1 MRTSLSVPDRPR
13 GAAAISN
20 LWLSPYFSPRR
31 QASAFEMAPGLMTRV
46 PQNRRG
52 RHGAA
57 LAAVL
62 LALALFPAPAAAQDA
77 AKQMSL
83 VATDEAA
90 PVLSDLLPKFR
101 EQSGIKVD
109 LTIRAA
115 ADATTLV
122 RQGKTD
128 AVMTDDPEAEEAL
141 LKSEDASKRLDVMY
155 AELIVVGPA
164 SDPARIAGMAS
175 VVHAFAAI
183 ARTQSPFVSRGDKS
197 GLHRTERSIWEEA
210 GMPKPEG
217 AGSWYS
223 EAKADMAKALAAAAK
238 SNAYILADKA
248 AWLQFAQRGQ
258 LVVMVADDPRLQ
270 QRFSITL
277 VNPAKHKDVNA
288 AGAQAFAEWL
298 VSRDTQLAIGRFA
311 LGGEQPYAPHFGLS
325 GR

>member
-1 MRTSLSVPDRPR
+1 MSRVPDH
-13 GAAAISN
+13 
-20 LWLSPYFSPRR
+20 
-31 QASAFEMAPGLMTRV
+31 
-46 PQNRRG
+46 RRG
-52 RHGAA
+52 RLSAV
-57 LAAVL
+57 LAAPL
-62 LALALFPAPAAAQDA
+62 LAFALLVPAAAQDA
-77 AKQMSL
+77 SKRMSL

-90 PVLSDLLPKFR
+90 PVLSDLLPKFK
-101 EQSGIKVD
+101 EQSGIAVQLAIKPASE
-109 LTIRAA
+109 AA
-115 ADATTLV
+115 ALL

-128 AVMTDDPEAEEAL
+128 AVMTDDPDAEESL

-210 GMPKPEG
+210 GLPKPES
-217 AGSWYS
+217 AGKWYS
-223 EAKADMAKALAAAAK
+223 EASGDMAKALAAAAK
-238 SNAYILADKA
+238 ASAYTLADKA
-248 AWLQFAQRGQ
+248 AWLQFGRRGQ
-258 LVVMVADDPRLQ
+258 LVVMVAVDPRLQ

-277 VNPAKHKDVNA
+277 VNAGKHKEVNA
-288 AGAQAFAEWL
+288 AAAQAFADWL

>member
-1 MRTSLSVPDRPR
+1 MTTAL
-13 GAAAISN
+13 AAGPEWTGGHLQPAPFDLFFAVAASERQEWRQIS
-20 LWLSPYFSPRR
+20 
-31 QASAFEMAPGLMTRV
+31 MTTL
-46 PQNRRG
+46 PENRRG
-52 RHGAA
+52 RLGAA
-57 LAAVL
+57 LAASL
-62 LALALFPAPAAAQDA
+62 LAAALAALAPAAAQDGS
-77 AKQMSL
+77 KQMSL

-90 PVLSDLLPKFR
+90 PVLSELLPKFK
-101 EQSGIKVD
+101 EQSGIRVD
-109 LTIRAA
+109 LAIKPASEAA
-115 ADATTLV
+115 TLL

-128 AVMTDDPEAEEAL
+128 AVMTDDPDAEESL

-183 ARTQSPFVSRGDKS
+183 ARTQSPFISRGDKS

-210 GMPKPEG
+210 GTPKPEG
-217 AGSWYS
+217 AGAWYS
-223 EAKADMAKALAAAAK
+223 EAKGDMAKALAAAAK
-238 SNAYILADKA
+238 GNAYILADKA
-248 AWLQFAQRGQ
+248 AWLQFAARGQ

-277 VNPAKHKDVNA
+277 VNPAKHKEVN
-288 AGAQAFAEWL
+288 GANAMAFAEWL
-298 VSRDTQLAIGRFA
+298 ISRDTQLAIGRFV

>member
-1 MRTSLSVPDRPR
+1 
-13 GAAAISN
+13 
-20 LWLSPYFSPRR
+20 
-31 QASAFEMAPGLMTRV
+31 MAPGLMTV
-46 PQNRRG
+46 PDIRRG
-52 RHGAA
+52 RLGAA
-57 LAAVL
+57 LAARL
-62 LALALFPAPAAAQDA
+62 TASLFATALFAAALAPASSAQDA
-77 AKQMSL
+77 AKQMNL

-90 PVLSDLLPKFR
+90 PVLSDLLPKFK
-101 EQSGIKVD
+101 EHSGITVGLSIKATV
-109 LTIRAA
+109 
-115 ADATTLV
+115 DATTLV

-128 AVMTDDPEAEEAL
+128 AVMTDDPEAEESL

-183 ARTQSPFVSRGDKS
+183 ARTQSPFVSRGDNS

-210 GMPKPEG
+210 GIPKPES
-217 AGSWYS
+217 AGRWYA
-223 EAKADMAKALAAAAK
+223 EAKGDMAAALAAAAK
-238 SNAYILADKA
+238 GNAYILADKA

-277 VNPAKHKDVNA
+277 VNPAKHKDINA
-288 AGAQAFAEWL
+288 AHAQAFADWL
-298 VSRDTQLAIGRFA
+298 ISRDTQLAIGRFV

>member
-1 MRTSLSVPDRPR
+1 V
-13 GAAAISN
+13 
-20 LWLSPYFSPRR
+20 
-31 QASAFEMAPGLMTRV
+31 
-46 PQNRRG
+46 
-52 RHGAA
+52 
-57 LAAVL
+57 LAAPL
-62 LALALFPAPAAAQDA
+62 LAFALLTPASAQDA
-77 AKQMSL
+77 SKQMSL

-90 PVLSDLLPKFR
+90 PVLSDLLPKFK
-101 EQSGIKVD
+101 ELSGIAVQLAIKPASE
-109 LTIRAA
+109 AA
-115 ADATTLV
+115 ALL

-128 AVMTDDPEAEEAL
+128 AVMTDDPDAEEAL

-164 SDPARIAGMAS
+164 ADPARIAGMAS

-197 GLHRTERSIWEEA
+197 GLHRTERSIWEET
-210 GMPKPEG
+210 GLPKPES
-217 AGSWYS
+217 AGKWYR
-223 EAKADMAKALAAAAK
+223 EAGGDMAKALAAAAK
-238 SNAYILADKA
+238 ANAYTLADKA
-248 AWLQFAQRGQ
+248 AWLQFGQRGQ

-277 VNPAKHKDVNA
+277 VNAGKHKDVNA
-288 AGAQAFAEWL
+288 AAAQAFADWL

>member
-1 MRTSLSVPDRPR
+1 
-13 GAAAISN
+13 
-20 LWLSPYFSPRR
+20 
-31 QASAFEMAPGLMTRV
+31 MTRV
-46 PQNRRG
+46 PDNRRG
-52 RHGAA
+52 RLGAA
-57 LAAVL
+57 LATAL
-62 LALALFPAPAAAQDA
+62 LAAVFLVTATAAQDA

-90 PVLSDLLPKFR
+90 PVLSDLLPRFK
-101 EQSGIKVD
+101 EQSGITVG
-109 LTIRAA
+109 LTIKAAGEAA
-115 ADATTLV
+115 ALV

-128 AVMTDDPEAEEAL
+128 AVMTDDPEAEESL

-164 SDPARIAGMAS
+164 ADPARIAGMAS
-175 VVHAFAAI
+175 VVHAFAAV

-197 GLHRTERSIWEEA
+197 GLHRTERGIWEEA
-210 GMPKPEG
+210 GYPKPES
-217 AGSWYS
+217 AGRWYA
-223 EAKADMAKALAAAAK
+223 EAKGDMAAALAAAAK
-238 SNAYILADKA
+238 GNAYTLADKA

-277 VNPAKHKDVNA
+277 VNPAKHKDINA
-288 AGAQAFAEWL
+288 AHAQAFADWL

>member
-1 MRTSLSVPDRPR
+1 
-13 GAAAISN
+13 
-20 LWLSPYFSPRR
+20 
-31 QASAFEMAPGLMTRV
+31 MAPGLMTTV
-46 PQNRRG
+46 PEIGRG
-52 RHGAA
+52 RLCAA
-57 LAAVL
+57 RAAPLVASL
-62 LALALFPAPAAAQDA
+62 VAIAVFLGLPAPASRAQEA

-90 PVLSDLLPKFR
+90 PVLSDLLPKFK
-101 EQSGIKVD
+101 EQSGITVG
-109 LTIRAA
+109 LTIKAA
-115 ADATTLV
+115 TEATNLV

-128 AVMTDDPEAEEAL
+128 AVMTDDSEAEEAL

-183 ARTQSPFVSRGDKS
+183 ARTQSPFISRGDKS

-210 GMPKPEG
+210 GVPKPES
-217 AGSWYS
+217 AGRWYA
-223 EAKADMAKALAAAAK
+223 EAKGDMAAALAAAAK
-238 SNAYILADKA
+238 GNAYILADKA

-288 AGAQAFAEWL
+288 AHAQAFADWL

>member
-1 MRTSLSVPDRPR
+1 MSRVPD
-13 GAAAISN
+13 
-20 LWLSPYFSPRR
+20 
-31 QASAFEMAPGLMTRV
+31 
-46 PQNRRG
+46 NRRG
-52 RHGAA
+52 RLSAV
-57 LAAVL
+57 LAAPL
-62 LALALFPAPAAAQDA
+62 LAFALLAPASAQDA
-77 AKQMSL
+77 SKQMSL

-90 PVLSDLLPKFR
+90 PVLSDLLPKFK
-101 EQSGIKVD
+101 ELSGIAVQ
-109 LTIRAA
+109 LAIRPASEAA
-115 ADATTLV
+115 ALL

-128 AVMTDDPEAEEAL
+128 AVMTDDPDAEESL

-164 SDPARIAGMAS
+164 ADPARIAGMAS

-197 GLHRTERSIWEEA
+197 GLHRTERSIWEET
-210 GMPKPEG
+210 GVPKPES
-217 AGSWYS
+217 AGKWYR
-223 EAKADMAKALAAAAK
+223 EAGGDMAKALAAAARA
-238 SNAYILADKA
+238 NAYTLADKA
-248 AWLQFAQRGQ
+248 AWLQFGQRGQ

-277 VNPAKHKDVNA
+277 VNAGKHKDVNA
-288 AGAQAFAEWL
+288 AAAQAFADWL

>member
-1 MRTSLSVPDRPR
+1 MSKVPD
-13 GAAAISN
+13 
-20 LWLSPYFSPRR
+20 
-31 QASAFEMAPGLMTRV
+31 T
-46 PQNRRG
+46 RRG
-52 RHGAA
+52 RLCAA
-57 LAAVL
+57 LAAPLGAL
-62 LALALFPAPAAAQDA
+62 LLTVAVFTGAVAPASHAQDA
-77 AKQMSL
+77 SKQMSL
-83 VATDEAA
+83 VATDETA
-90 PVLSDLLPKFR
+90 PVLSDLLPKFK
-101 EQSGIKVD
+101 EQSGITVG
-109 LTIRAA
+109 LTIKAA

-128 AVMTDDPEAEEAL
+128 AVMTDDSEAEELL

-210 GMPKPEG
+210 GIPKPES
-217 AGSWYS
+217 AGRWYA
-223 EAKADMAKALAAAAK
+223 EAKGDMAAALAAAAK
-238 SNAYILADKA
+238 GNAYILADKA
-248 AWLQFAQRGQ
+248 AWLQFGQRGQ

-277 VNPAKHKDVNA
+277 VNPAKHKDINA
-288 AGAQAFAEWL
+288 AHAQAFADWL
-298 VSRDTQLAIGRFA
+298 ISRDTQLAIGRFA

>member
-1 MRTSLSVPDRPR
+1 MSRVPDK
-13 GAAAISN
+13 
-20 LWLSPYFSPRR
+20 
-31 QASAFEMAPGLMTRV
+31 
-46 PQNRRG
+46 RRG
-52 RHGAA
+52 GLGAA
-57 LAAVL
+57 LAAPF
-62 LALALFPAPAAAQDA
+62 LALVFASAALAEDT

-90 PVLSDLLPKFR
+90 PVLSDLLPRFK
-101 EQSGIKVD
+101 EQSGIRVE
-109 LTIRAA
+109 LAIRPASEAA
-115 ADATTLV
+115 TLL

-128 AVMTDDPEAEEAL
+128 AVMTDDPETEEAL
-141 LKSEDASKRLDVMY
+141 LKSADASKRLDVMY

-197 GLHRTERSIWEEA
+197 GLHRTERGIWEEA
-210 GMPKPEG
+210 GLPKPES
-217 AGSWYS
+217 AGKWYS
-223 EAKADMAKALAAAAK
+223 EAGGDMAKALATAAK
-238 SNAYILADKA
+238 ANAYILADKA
-248 AWLQFAQRGQ
+248 AWLRFGARGQ

-277 VNPAKHKDVNA
+277 VNPGKHKEVN
-288 AGAQAFAEWL
+288 GANAMAFAEWL
-298 VSRDTQLAIGRFA
+298 ISRDTQLAIGRFV

>member
-1 MRTSLSVPDRPR
+1 MSRVPDK
-13 GAAAISN
+13 
-20 LWLSPYFSPRR
+20 
-31 QASAFEMAPGLMTRV
+31 
-46 PQNRRG
+46 RRG
-52 RHGAA
+52 RLGAA
-57 LAAVL
+57 LAASL
-62 LALALFPAPAAAQDA
+62 LASALAAAAFAEDA

-90 PVLSDLLPKFR
+90 PVLAELLPRFT
-101 EQSGIKVD
+101 EQSGIKVN
-109 LTIRAA
+109 LAIKSASEAA
-115 ADATTLV
+115 ALL

-128 AVMTDDPEAEEAL
+128 AVMTDDPETEEAL
-141 LKSEDASKRLDVMY
+141 LKSKDASKRLDVMY

-183 ARTQSPFVSRGDKS
+183 ARTQSPFISRGDKS

-210 GMPKPEG
+210 GLPKPEA
-217 AGSWYS
+217 AGKWYS
-223 EAKADMAKALAAAAK
+223 EAGGDMAKALATAAK
-238 SNAYILADKA
+238 ANAYILADKA
-248 AWLQFAQRGQ
+248 AWLRFGARGQ

-277 VNPAKHKDVNA
+277 VNPGKHKEVN
-288 AGAQAFAEWL
+288 GANAMAFAEWL
-298 VSRDTQLAIGRFA
+298 ISRDTQLAIGRFV

>member
-1 MRTSLSVPDRPR
+1 MTILPD
-13 GAAAISN
+13 
-20 LWLSPYFSPRR
+20 
-31 QASAFEMAPGLMTRV
+31 
-46 PQNRRG
+46 NRRG
-52 RHGAA
+52 RLGAA
-57 LAAVL
+57 LAASLVAAS
-62 LALALFPAPAAAQDA
+62 LAFTPALAQDA
-77 AKQMSL
+77 SKQMSL

-90 PVLSDLLPKFR
+90 PVLSELLPKFK
-101 EQSGIKVD
+101 EQSGIKVE
-109 LTIRAA
+109 LAIKSASEAA
-115 ADATTLV
+115 TLL

-128 AVMTDDPEAEEAL
+128 AVMTDDPDAEESL

-183 ARTQSPFVSRGDKS
+183 ARTQSPFISRGDKS

-210 GMPKPEG
+210 GMPKPES
-217 AGSWYS
+217 AGKWYS
-223 EAKADMAKALAAAAK
+223 EAGGDMTRALAAAAK
-238 SNAYILADKA
+238 GNAYILADKA
-248 AWLQFAQRGQ
+248 AWLQFSARGQ

-277 VNPAKHKDVNA
+277 VNPSKHKEVN
-288 AGAQAFAEWL
+288 GANAMAFAEWL
-298 VSRDTQLAIGRFA
+298 ISRDTQLAIGRFV